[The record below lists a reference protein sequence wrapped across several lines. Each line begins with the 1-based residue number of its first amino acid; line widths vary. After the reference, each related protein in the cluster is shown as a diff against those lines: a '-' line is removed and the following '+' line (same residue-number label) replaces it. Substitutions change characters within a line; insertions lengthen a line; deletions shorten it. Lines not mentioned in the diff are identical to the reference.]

1 MYQKRERKSPAGGA
15 LAILDLIYHA
25 TVRNVRRTHNN
36 AIMALFMN
44 IMQTLVLVLVFYVV
58 FSVLGLRGAA
68 LRGDFLL
75 YIMSGIFLFMC
86 HIRAMGAVVG
96 AEGPTSPM
104 MKHATMNT
112 VISIAAGAMSSLYI
126 QLLSMGIILFGAHVI
141 IAPVVIDKP
150 VGMLAQ
156 VILAWFSGVAVGLVF
171 LALKPWFPGFVTVAA
186 LIYSRANMFAS
197 GKMFVAN
204 NLPAHLLPY
213 FAWNPLF
220 HTIDQSRGAAFI
232 NYTPHYT
239 SPTYAL
245 TVSVVL
251 VMIGLLGEFY
261 TRRHA
266 SLSWEAK
273 R

>member
-1 MYQKRERKSPAGGA
+1 MELIFHASVRSIRKSHGN
-15 LAILDLIYHA
+15 AILGLLI
-25 TVRNVRRTHNN
+25 
-36 AIMALFMN
+36 N
-44 IMQTLVLVLVFYVV
+44 IAQTLTLVAVFFVV
-58 FSVLGLRGAA
+58 FSFLGLRGSGV
-68 LRGDFLL
+68 RGDFLL
-75 YIMSGIFLFMC
+75 YLLTGVFLFMS
-86 HIRAMGAVVG
+86 HVKALNAVVQS
-96 AEGPTSPM
+96 EGPTSPM